1 MNLLSIDPSIRS
13 LGLAVFD
20 ESGAVTKIASLKL
33 SNGHED
39 DYVIRAV
46 AMARSI
52 VPYVMDGDWSVV
64 TETPA
69 HWSHAR
75 GTNSESSE
83 SVQKLY
89 WFVGTLV
96 GHLIDLPQVKD
107 IYTVKPAQWKGT
119 VPKAVMTA
127 RARKMF
133 PTLPIDSFPHD
144 THEALI
150 LGSWARRKI
159 ESGNSHPLVPVKSSV
174 LSIQAP
180 DIKEYP

>member
-20 ESGAVTKIASLKL
+20 EAGTVTKIAHLKL
-33 SNGHED
+33 ANGNDE

-52 VPYVMDGDWSVV
+52 VPYVMEGDWNVV

-69 HWSHAR
+69 HWCHAR

-89 WFVGTLV
+89 WFVGTIV
-96 GHLIDLPQVKD
+96 GHLMALPQVKD

-119 VPKAVMTA
+119 VPKAVMTT
-127 RARKMF
+127 RAKKMF

-150 LGSWARRKI
+150 LGAWAKRKI
-159 ESGNSHPLVPVKSSV
+159 DAGTVSPLVPVKSSV
-174 LSIQAP
+174 LTTKAP
-180 DIKEYP
+180 DIQECP